1 MKLYEEGRLSLSA
14 TLSDYLPWTKGTN
27 KARLRISNLLLHQA
41 GLKAWIPFYRETIE
55 PANAGNAGNGIYS
68 PTRDSL
74 YTIRVAEEMYMRRDW
89 KDTIYKRILDSPL
102 GPHGAYVYSDLD
114 FIFLGNVVESITG
127 MPLYQY
133 VRKTFYDPLKLKTI
147 GFNPRQYFPLYN
159 IAPTETDFNFRMQL
173 IRGDVHDPDLSRLVI
188 TVSEVTTSPDLKHA
202 TAYVMPLGG
211 EGAED
216 ALKALRRSK
225 AELRH
230 HVARDLGL
238 KYAPDLKFELD
249 ATFDRMDDARRIFN
263 DPRVQAD
270 VAAPDEDD
278 EE

>member
-1 MKLYEEGRLSLSA
+1 MCAKRFSQGS
-14 TLSDYLPWTKGTN
+14 G
-27 KARLRISNLLLHQA
+27 
-41 GLKAWIPFYRETIE
+41 
-55 PANAGNAGNGIYS
+55 
-68 PTRDSL
+68 PTQRQL
-74 YTIRVAEEMYMRRDW
+74 RVAEVIRHRLAEV
-89 KDTIYKRILDSPL
+89 L
-102 GPHGAYVYSDLD
+102 A
-114 FIFLGNVVESITG
+114 
-127 MPLYQY
+127 
-133 VRKTFYDPLKLKTI
+133 
-147 GFNPRQYFPLYN
+147 
-159 IAPTETDFNFRMQL
+159 
-173 IRGDVHDPDLSRLVI
+173 RGDIHDPDLSRLVI

-202 TAYVMPLGG
+202 TAYIMPLGG
-211 EGAED
+211 EGAEE

-270 VAAPDEDD
+270 VAARDEDD